1 MIVDMINEEGQ
12 KDIISEDIHQI
23 KANNISDLNIQ
34 LTKLRQPFLEVSD
47 LTKNNKVNL
56 LTLHFTLTPNYSV
69 KTVQL

>member
-23 KANNISDLNIQ
+23 KANNISDLNIE